1 MTVPLKTAE
10 NNSKTEIIGRRGC
23 GKNLKTASNY
33 NKISGTNIFLEMAH
47 AATANI
53 RENKESNGSERE
65 KSATPRNQKTSQG
78 RRFTQSSKEKHT
90 SHRAIEKN

>member
-10 NNSKTEIIGRRGC
+10 NNSKTEIIGRKGC
-23 GKNLKTASNY
+23 GKNLKTISNH

-47 AATANI
+47 TATAN

-65 KSATPRNQKTSQG
+65 ESATPRNQRHLKEEDLLIVL
-78 RRFTQSSKEKHT
+78 RRSILVTE
-90 SHRAIEKN
+90 R

>member
-10 NNSKTEIIGRRGC
+10 NNSKTEIIGRKGC
-23 GKNLKTASNY
+23 GKNLKTISNH

-47 AATANI
+47 TATANI

-65 KSATPRNQKTSQG
+65 ESATPRNQRHLKEEDLLIVL
-78 RRFTQSSKEKHT
+78 RRSILVTE
-90 SHRAIEKN
+90 R